1 MRSYEDLADHNK
13 PSAIREPSIQNR
25 ITKEYKEIVE
35 EDGVRKVYI
44 PWSDVQSGVYD
55 PDFHSLMIKNNL
67 SSASIKKHDDEVE
80 VSYPASL
87 DVVRMDGVLA
97 TCRAQGDYTD
107 FTRSVVI
114 AAHQVADTISV
125 TGKIPQLN
133 SIENILIKR
142 NSQQL
147 GNAEFT
153 PPFYAEEFV
162 VDADTVQI
170 QQEEREL
177 TAEELDLQRDIA
189 ISDTTSRV
197 VVQMLE
203 STLSRRDM
211 DADSAS
217 VIKQIIESIEKR

>member
-80 VSYPASL
+80 VSYPSSL

>member
-1 MRSYEDLADHNK
+1 MRSYEDLAGHNK

-25 ITKEYKEIVE
+25 ITKEYREIVG
-35 EDGVRKVYI
+35 EDGVRKVYV
-44 PWSDVQSGVYD
+44 PRSDIQSGVYD
-55 PDFHSLMIKNNL
+55 PDFHSLMIENNL
-67 SSASIKKHDDEVE
+67 SSASIKKHGDEVE
-80 VSYPASL
+80 LSYPSSL
-87 DVVRMDGVLA
+87 DAMRMDGVLA

-107 FTRSVVI
+107 FARSVVI

-203 STLSRRDM
+203 SPLSRRDM